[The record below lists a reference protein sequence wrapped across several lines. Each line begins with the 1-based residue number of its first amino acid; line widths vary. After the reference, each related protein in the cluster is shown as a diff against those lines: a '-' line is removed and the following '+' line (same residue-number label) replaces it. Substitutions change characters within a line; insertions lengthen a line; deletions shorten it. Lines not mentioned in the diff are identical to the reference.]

1 MKLQIISALLVIG
14 MTLLL
19 VACGDGN
26 GDKGTSSTGTFFD
39 SPVDGLH
46 FTTSS
51 NSMDGFTSGGGHFEC
66 QIGDTVRFFIG
77 THQIGNPQ
85 PCPSEIVTAVSVLGA
100 SSVTAPE
107 VVNLAQLL
115 MTLATSVTPTLMTLP
130 QTLPSGVIS
139 SRVPAFSDPNFDT
152 AVVAALPT
160 GTSLVPNEAATTQ
173 LQTSLKMLT
182 VIDNGGTVTSTP
194 AGINCSAGAGTC
206 SFVVPTN
213 TVMTLTA
220 TGPGFT
226 GFSGGGCSGTGPCV
240 VTMNVDITVTALF
253 PGNPLLVTL
262 SILTGGTGIGIITC
276 STDGGVHFSGCAG
289 QYPTGTALVLQA
301 VGSSGSTFIGWSN
314 GTGNAT
320 GCSNTLANCSMTL
333 TVPTTV
339 TATFVLNAVMPLTPT
354 ISPGSM

>member
-1 MKLQIISALLVIG
+1 MKVQNMGAPLVIG
-14 MTLLL
+14 MSLLL
-19 VACGDGN
+19 VACGSGN
-26 GDKGTSSTGTFFD
+26 GDKETSTGIFVD

-51 NSMDGFTSGGGHFEC
+51 NPTGGFTSGGGHFEC
-66 QIGDTVRFFIG
+66 QSGDVVMFFIG
-77 THQIGNPQ
+77 TRQIGNPQ

-115 MTLATSVTPTLMTLP
+115 MTLATSVTSALMTLP
-130 QTLPSGVIS
+130 QPLPPGFTSPL
-139 SRVPAFSDPNFDT
+139 VPAFTDPNFDT
-152 AVVAALPT
+152 AVIAALPT
-160 GTSLVPNEAATTQ
+160 GTSLVPNATAASQ

-194 AGINCSAGAGTC
+194 QGINCNAGVGTC

-226 GFSGGGCSGTGPCV
+226 GFSGGGCSGTGPCAV
-240 VTMNVDITVTALF
+240 AMDSDTTVTALF
-253 PGNPLLVTL
+253 PGTPFSLPL
-262 SILTGGTGIGIITC
+262 SILTTGSGIGIVTC
-276 STDGGVHFSGCAG
+276 STNGGVHFGGCAG
-289 QYPTGTALVLQA
+289 QYPTGTPLVLHA
-301 VGSSGSTFIGWSN
+301 LGGSGGSTFIGWTN
-314 GTGNAT
+314 GTGNAI
-320 GCSNTLANCSMTL
+320 GCSNTLADCSMML

-339 TATFVLNAVMPLTPT
+339 TATFVLNTVMQPPAP
-354 ISPGSM
+354 ISPTGM

>member
-1 MKLQIISALLVIG
+1 VKRQIASALRGIG
-14 MTLLL
+14 MALLL
-19 VACGDGN
+19 VACSDGSS
-26 GDKGTSSTGTFFD
+26 GDKETSTGIFVD

-51 NSMDGFTSGGGHFEC
+51 NSMGGFTSGGGHFEC
-66 QIGDTVRFFIG
+66 QVGDTVRFFIG

-130 QTLPSGVIS
+130 QTLPPGFTS
-139 SRVPAFSDPNFDT
+139 SLVPTFTDPNFDT

-160 GTSLVPNEAATTQ
+160 GTTLVPNEAASTQ
-173 LQTSLKMLT
+173 LQTSLKTLT

-194 AGINCSAGAGTC
+194 AGINCSAGVGTC

-213 TVMTLTA
+213 TVVTLTA

-240 VTMNVDITVTALF
+240 VTMNTDITVTALF
-253 PGNPLLVTL
+253 PGNPLQITL
-262 SILTGGTGIGIITC
+262 SILTVGNGIGTITC
-276 STDGGVHFSGCAG
+276 STDGGIRFNGCAG
-289 QYPTGTALVLQA
+289 QYPTGTTLVLHA
-301 VGSSGSTFIGWSN
+301 VGSSGSTFTGWSN
-314 GTGNAT
+314 GTGNAI
-320 GCSNTLANCSMTL
+320 GCSNTLADCSITL
-333 TVPTTV
+333 TVPSSV
-339 TATFVLNAVMPLTPT
+339 TANFVLNPVTPLTPS

>member
-1 MKLQIISALLVIG
+1 MKFQNMSAPLVIG
-14 MTLLL
+14 MALLL
-19 VACGDGN
+19 VACGSGSGN
-26 GDKGTSSTGTFFD
+26 GTSTGIFVD

-51 NSMDGFTSGGGHFEC
+51 NPMGGFTSGGGHFEC
-66 QIGDTVRFFIG
+66 QAGDTVMFFIG
-77 THQIGNPQ
+77 TRQIGNPQ

-107 VVNLAQLL
+107 VINLAQLL
-115 MTLATSVTPTLMTLP
+115 MTLATSVTPALMTLP
-130 QTLPSGVIS
+130 QTLPPEFNSPL
-139 SRVPAFSDPNFDT
+139 VPAFTDPNFDT

-160 GTSLVPNEAATTQ
+160 GTSLVPDATATTQ

-194 AGINCSAGAGTC
+194 QGINCNAGVGTC

-240 VTMNVDITVTALF
+240 VTVNANTTVTALF
-253 PGNPLLVTL
+253 LGTPLSVTL
-262 SILTGGTGIGIITC
+262 SILTTGNGIGLITC
-276 STDGGVHFSGCAG
+276 STDGGVHFSVCAG
-289 QYPTGTALVLQA
+289 QYPTGTPLVLQA
-301 VGSSGSTFIGWSN
+301 LGSSGSTFIGWIN
-314 GTGNAT
+314 GTGNAI
-320 GCSNTLANCSMTL
+320 GCSNTLADCSMTL
-333 TVPTTV
+333 TVPTMV
-339 TATFVLNAVMPLTPT
+339 TATFVLNTQPT
-354 ISPGSM
+354 APISPIDM